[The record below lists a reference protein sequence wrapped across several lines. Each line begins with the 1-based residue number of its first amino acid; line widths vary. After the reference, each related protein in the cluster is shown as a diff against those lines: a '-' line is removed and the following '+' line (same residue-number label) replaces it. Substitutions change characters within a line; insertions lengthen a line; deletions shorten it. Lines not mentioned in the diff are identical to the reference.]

1 MLWIDVIFVVMLSC
15 LSFPLVELSSCC
27 RSLSV
32 SEKIPGVSAVR
43 LSDESQKPIK
53 NGEGGRKSSGVG
65 CLQHR
70 TYLRYT
76 KNAFAASNLP
86 SLHVLFGRAEGAV
99 ARIYNNYVF
108 TIIDIQNNGIHTRQ
122 LDESTC
128 NESQFDANNSEFV

>member
-15 LSFPLVELSSCC
+15 LSFLLVELSSCC

-32 SEKIPGVSAVR
+32 LRISPGVSAVR
-43 LSDESQKPIK
+43 LSDESQQPIK
-53 NGEGGRKSSGVG
+53 NGEGGRKSHGVG

-86 SLHVLFGRAEGAV
+86 SLHVLFGRAEVAV
-99 ARIYNNYVF
+99 SRIYSNYVLN
-108 TIIDIQNNGIHTRQ
+108 IIDIQNNGIHIRQ

-128 NESQFDANNSEFV
+128 NESQFDANNSGFV